1 MIMTRDELRRYA
13 RQIILPEVGVA
24 GQERLKAARVLLIGL
39 GGLGSPVAQYLVAA
53 GIGTLALSE
62 FDTLELHNLQRQTL
76 YTTAGVGQP
85 KLELALEH
93 LRAVNPHVVLEA
105 KRRLE
110 PDGAAALLEP
120 YDLVI
125 DATDNVATRYLIS
138 DTCVALRKSWVWGA
152 AVGWD
157 GMVSLFDQHLSL
169 RRAFKNPPEQADNC
183 DTLGVHGPLLGVVG
197 SIMAGQAIKH
207 LLGLETLYGRLW
219 HFDALNGATRTIRLR
234 TDQAP

>member
-1 MIMTRDELRRYA
+1 
-13 RQIILPEVGVA
+13 
-24 GQERLKAARVLLIGL
+24 VLLIGL

-53 GIGTLALSE
+53 GIGTLGLSE

-85 KLELALEH
+85 KLELAFEH
-93 LRAVNPHVVLEA
+93 LRALNPHVMLEA
-105 KRRLE
+105 KEKLGT
-110 PDGAAALLEP
+110 DGAKALLEP

-125 DATDNVATRYLIS
+125 DATDNFATRYLIN
-138 DTCVALRKSWVWGA
+138 DTCVALEKPWVWGA
-152 AVGWD
+152 AVRWD
-157 GMVSLFDQHLSL
+157 GMASVFDHRLSL
-169 RRAFKNPPEQADNC
+169 RHAFHDPPQTSENC

-219 HFDALNGATRTIRLR
+219 TFDALEGTTRSMRLQ
-234 TDQAP
+234 TQP

>member
-1 MIMTRDELRRYA
+1 MNREELRRYA
-13 RQIILPEVGVA
+13 RQIILPEVGMA

-76 YTTAGVGQP
+76 YTTAGVGRP
-85 KLELALEH
+85 KLDLALER
-93 LRAVNPHVVLEA
+93 LQAVNPHVVLEA
-105 KRRLE
+105 KEKLE
-110 PDGAAALLEP
+110 PAGAAALLEP

-125 DATDNVATRYLIS
+125 DATDNVASRYLVS
-138 DTCVALRKSWVWGA
+138 DTCVALRKPWVWGA

-157 GMVSLFDQHLSL
+157 GMVSVFDHRLSL
-169 RRAFKNPPEQADNC
+169 RRAFKDPPEQADNC

-197 SIMAGQAIKH
+197 SVMAGQAIKH
-207 LLGLETLYGRLW
+207 VLGFETLYGRLW
-219 HFDALNGATRTIRLR
+219 HFDALSGTTRTIRL
-234 TDQAP
+234 QNGQKP